1 MPSLAICFL
10 CKFRPLSFYFQPG
23 CTHNFFLNVCNHT
36 QILDVISHSRLH
48 VAITYLDGLQSLTKT
63 RLQLDVVNIGANTSK
78 QELQFFAMYPC
89 CKHTYNLLFMQIQT
103 IVLFS
108 LQPGCTHNLF
118 LLSLQSQTDTRC
130 NLSMLVACCNHIFRL
145 FATTQKTRLQ
155 SYVVN
160 IGANMSK
167 QELQFF
173 ALYPCC
179 KHTYYLLFM
188 QIQTTVL
195 FSSTN
200 LFLFVCNH
208 KQILDVILF
217 FQFACCNHIFR
228 LFATTQKNRLQS
240 DVVNIGANTRK

>member
-1 MPSLAICFL
+1 LQCLQSHTDTRRNF
-10 CKFRPLSFYFQPG
+10 SFQVA
-23 CTHNFFLNVCNHT
+23 CSNH
-36 QILDVISHSRLH
+36 IFSC
-48 VAITYLDGLQSLTKT
+48 LQSLTKT

-108 LQPGCTHNLF
+108 LQPGCIHNLF

-130 NLSMLVACCNHIFRL
+130 NFSLLVECCNHIFRL